1 MEKNYKI
8 GVHLSYLIV
17 YNTIKHE
24 QMFEFFQKSWQRG
37 LAKNKNGDI
46 ICASVATDKLDGENE
61 KSVGAKQGNWA
72 QSQP

>member
-24 QMFEFFQKSWQRG
+24 QMFGFFQKSWQRG
-37 LAKNKNGDI
+37 LAKNKNDDI
-46 ICASVATDKLDGENE
+46 ICASVATDKLDVENE
-61 KSVGAKQGNWA
+61 QSVEAKRRN
-72 QSQP
+72 